1 MRSKL
6 APHSH
11 TLCSLTALLA
21 LATAPTTESPAI
33 AATSAETPTVRVE
46 NAWIRWLPAGVPE
59 GGYATL
65 TNTGEKAATL
75 IAASSPDYREVSIH
89 RSVEQGGTLSM
100 VPVQKITIN
109 PHSTVDF
116 AATGYHFML
125 MQPSKAQ
132 KPGDHVP
139 ITLRFAEG
147 ALTVQFEVR
156 K

>member
-1 MRSKL
+1 MRSKFV
-6 APHSH
+6 PHSH

-21 LATAPTTESPAI
+21 LATASTTESPAI
-33 AATSAETPTVRVE
+33 AATSETPTVRVE

-75 IAASSPDYREVSIH
+75 IAASSPDYGEVSIH

-100 VPVQKITIN
+100 VPVQKIAIN

-116 AATGYHFML
+116 VATGYHFML
-125 MQPSKAQ
+125 MQPRKAQ

-147 ALTVQFEVR
+147 TLTVQFEVR
-156 K
+156 Q